1 MNPRKHRKGNSFIF
15 SRGCRFGE
23 GNESDLPEMAFS
35 KWFRL
40 WEIATGLVEFR
51 SENLAV
57 KNLQSAIRREVFSAF
72 FHQIPLAVNTEL
84 LDVPGADDRSESNV
98 I

>member
-57 KNLQSAIRREVFSAF
+57 KNLQSTIRREVFLSIFPSDPAS
-72 FHQIPLAVNTEL
+72 
-84 LDVPGADDRSESNV
+84 G
-98 I
+98 